1 MELSWKKT
9 SGLFVFGKI
18 SHPRT
23 SFPSLSSHVYENQSN
38 IYQFDNFSSLFRE
51 EGQHHE
57 SRELRV
63 RQPGQLQARG
73 ARTGHQRQHAALPS
87 GDQTIIQTG
96 LGHALLFLGLDL
108 MIMLLGDR
116 RHAHGHALWPLA
128 LLGDWAQ
135 RQRGLGQSSVS
146 QSLQWVAPTWRGFFL
161 VPTGAQGVLMFV
173 PLVGSILLWLSIF
186 MFLVQIFKKSS
197 RWL

>member
-23 SFPSLSSHVYENQSN
+23 SFPSLFMFMRINQTF
-38 IYQFDNFSSLFRE
+38 IILIIFLHFSGKKGSITS
-51 EGQHHE
+51 HE
-57 SRELRV
+57 SSECGSLASSRHGAPAQV
-63 RQPGQLQARG
+63 TTANTQHCLQVIR
-73 ARTGHQRQHAALPS
+73 RWSTLHC
-87 GDQTIIQTG
+87 
-96 LGHALLFLGLDL
+96 LGSDL

-116 RHAHGHALWPLA
+116 RHAHGHALWPLS

-146 QSLQWVAPTWRGFFL
+146 QSVQWVDFLNGEDFF
-161 VPTGAQGVLMFV
+161 VPKGAQG
-173 PLVGSILLWLSIF
+173 LVMSVRLSGTILLWLSIF
-186 MFLVQIFKKSS
+186 MFLVQIFKKTS
-197 RWL
+197 RWLQTPCSL